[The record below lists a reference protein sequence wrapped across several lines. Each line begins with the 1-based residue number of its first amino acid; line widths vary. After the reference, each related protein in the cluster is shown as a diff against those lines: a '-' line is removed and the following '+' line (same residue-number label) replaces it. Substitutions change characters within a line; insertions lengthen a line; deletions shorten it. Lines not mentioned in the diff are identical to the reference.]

1 MSALAE
7 PLTTDEALRDHAHA
21 LGRELDVA
29 LAPERPSVTAVGSET
44 LVRTSARKRRVER
57 RQRQFE
63 ELRDDVVQLA
73 KSPQWRA
80 HDLARE
86 LLLTLEDLR
95 AAIEAD
101 PDALDPEWREREAMM
116 RMRVVTQAM
125 VRQLDHGAIDNPAV
139 AAKLVA
145 ETLADVELGEVAR
158 LLGATTKS
166 VDNWRRGR
174 VEQIKRNPS
183 RIALIGALVYELRAS
198 MTPRGILLWFDAP
211 REQFGGRTPRELLDA
226 DVADAAGKL
235 LPLARGGRGQLD
247 V

>member
-1 MSALAE
+1 MTPALLDPPAPE
-7 PLTTDEALRDHAHA
+7 DALREQARVIEHDIDEALA
-21 LGRELDVA
+21 LERPELA
-29 LAPERPSVTAVGSET
+29 LAAERDQR
-44 LVRTSARKRRVER
+44 VRHRERV
-57 RQRQFE
+57 FE
-63 ELRDDVVQLA
+63 ELRGAIVGLA
-73 KSPQWRA
+73 RSPVWRA

-95 AAIEAD
+95 SAIEGD
-101 PDALDPEWREREAMM
+101 PDALDPQWREREALM
-116 RMRVVTQAM
+116 RMRVVVQAM
-125 VRQLDHGAIDNPAV
+125 VRQLDHGAIDSPAV
-139 AAKLVA
+139 AAKYVA
-145 ETLADVELGEVAR
+145 ETLGELEGGEVAR

-183 RIALIGALVYELRAS
+183 RIALIGQLVYELRGS
-198 MTPRGILLWFDAP
+198 MTPRGILLWFDRP
-211 REQFGGRTPRELLDA
+211 REQFGGSTPRELLDA

>member
-1 MSALAE
+1 MSTLAE
-7 PLTTDEALRDHAHA
+7 PPTTHEALREQARA
-21 LGRELDVA
+21 IEGDVDKG
-29 LAPERPSVTAVGSET
+29 LTATLSLVKPARGHRQT
-44 LVRTSARKRRVER
+44 LVRER
-57 RQRQFE
+57 RRQFE
-63 ELRDDVVQLA
+63 ELRGMILA
-73 KSPQWRA
+73 LARSPLWHA

-101 PDALDPEWREREAMM
+101 PEGADPEWREREAFM

-125 VRQLDHGAIDNPAV
+125 VRQLDHGAIDSPAV

-145 ETLADVELGEVAR
+145 ETLGEIEVGEVAR

-198 MTPRGILLWFDAP
+198 MTPRGILLWFDRP
-211 REQFGGRTPRELLDA
+211 REQFDGRTPRELLDA

>member
-1 MSALAE
+1 MSVVADPLITTDALRERAHEIEHDLDEALALGR
-7 PLTTDEALRDHAHA
+7 PDVALANARRQRGAHRRRQFEALRD
-21 LGRELDVA
+21 E
-29 LAPERPSVTAVGSET
+29 
-44 LVRTSARKRRVER
+44 
-57 RQRQFE
+57 
-63 ELRDDVVQLA
+63 VVQLA
-73 KSPQWRA
+73 RSPLWRA

-101 PDALDPEWREREAMM
+101 PQAMDPGWHEREAMM

-125 VRQLDHGAIDNPAV
+125 LRQLDHGAIDSPAV
-139 AAKLVA
+139 AAKLVV
-145 ETLADVELGEVAR
+145 ETLADVEAREVAR
-158 LLGATTKS
+158 LLGATPKS
-166 VDNWRRGR
+166 VENWRSGR
-174 VEQIKRNPS
+174 VEQVRRNPS
-183 RIALIGALVYELRAS
+183 RVALIGALVYELRAS
-198 MTPRGILLWFDAP
+198 FTPRGILLWFDRP